1 MTEKAEKSKRHYARH
16 ATDIPVNIHI
26 EDVAA
31 SQLEYLND
39 ISCGGMCIRSKVP
52 IPKGTLLDVK
62 IPLLR
67 PVFQIKG
74 KVVWCARSKGK
85 GHFDVGLQFTGKCDT
100 FKMRMAEQVCHIEEY
115 KRKVMDEEGRKLSG
129 TDAALEW
136 IRKYA
141 KEFRALDEEKK

>member
-1 MTEKAEKSKRHYARH
+1 MNEKADRKKRRYPRH
-16 ATDIPVNIHI
+16 ISDIPVNVQI

-52 IPKGTLLDVK
+52 IPKGTVLDVK

-67 PVFQIKG
+67 PVFQVKG
-74 KVVWCARSKGK
+74 KVVWCARGK

-115 KRKVMDEEGRKLSG
+115 KRKVLSEEGRVLSG

-141 KEFRALDEEKK
+141 REFRPVEEEKK